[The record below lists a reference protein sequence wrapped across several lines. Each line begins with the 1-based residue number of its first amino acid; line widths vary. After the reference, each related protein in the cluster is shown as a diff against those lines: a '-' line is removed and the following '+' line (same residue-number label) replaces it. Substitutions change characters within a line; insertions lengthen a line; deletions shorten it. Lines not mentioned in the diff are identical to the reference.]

1 MEVASLVCL
10 RKGVSMADNASFD
23 NTKLFSS
30 SMLLL
35 SLSITKVESVFVK
48 KGEEF
53 VGGFNYSPLD
63 HPLLGF

>member
-1 MEVASLVCL
+1 MEVANSVCL

-23 NTKLFSS
+23 NTKLLSS

-48 KGEEF
+48 
-53 VGGFNYSPLD
+53 
-63 HPLLGF
+63 